1 MNALTRLQDKIR
13 ELKAEFESV
22 KRQNEDM
29 QAKLIQCAS
38 FEDEKQSL
46 NQRIDQEVQK
56 IKSLENTISQLKNEL
71 SQKDAEIEK
80 IIAQVEALLA

>member
-29 QAKLIQCAS
+29 QTKLIQCAS
-38 FEDEKQSL
+38 LEDEKQRL
-46 NQRIDQEVQK
+46 NQRIEQETQRAK
-56 IKSLENTISQLKNEL
+56 DLEDTISQLKNEL